1 MKMTLP
7 TFKPR
12 NHVALA
18 ARQRNAGIH
27 QRGASGMR
35 QQARRAL
42 HRELQHLRSSP

>member
-12 NHVALA
+12 NPLALA
-18 ARQRNAGIH
+18 ARQRVAGAH
-27 QRGASGMR
+27 QRSASALR

-42 HRELQHLRSSP
+42 HRELQHLRHSP